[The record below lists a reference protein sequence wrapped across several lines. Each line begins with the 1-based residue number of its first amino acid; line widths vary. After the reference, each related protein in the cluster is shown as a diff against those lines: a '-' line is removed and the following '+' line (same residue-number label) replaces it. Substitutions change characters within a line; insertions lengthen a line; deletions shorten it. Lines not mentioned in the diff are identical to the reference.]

1 MVTRGLRSCVWRV
14 QVLRTVCCAM
24 APFTPFFTEVM
35 YQNLRQAEGPAS
47 EASVHFCDFPAAQA
61 KVDPR
66 IEQSVARMQT
76 VIDLGRT
83 IREKRAKPVKQPL
96 R

>member
-1 MVTRGLRSCVWRV
+1 
-14 QVLRTVCCAM
+14 M

-35 YQNLRQAEGPAS
+35 YQNLRRVEGPAA
-47 EASVHFCDFPAAQA
+47 EASVHFCEFPTAQA
-61 KVDPR
+61 AGDPR

-76 VIDLGRT
+76 VIELGRT
-83 IREKRAKPVKQPL
+83 IRERRAKPVKQPL